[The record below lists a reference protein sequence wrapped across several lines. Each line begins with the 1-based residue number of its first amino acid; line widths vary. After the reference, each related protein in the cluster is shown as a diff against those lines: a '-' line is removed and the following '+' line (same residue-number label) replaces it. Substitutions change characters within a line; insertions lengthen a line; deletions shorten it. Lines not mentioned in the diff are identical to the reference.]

1 MSRPSVRA
9 LPQLLK
15 RLAELYAWERELSEA
30 IAERGPDG
38 PNRTIW
44 LQARRDALHDL
55 QVLRQEY
62 SAAQPAANIPFQR
75 SAA

>member
-1 MSRPSVRA
+1 MPGPSVRA

-30 IAERGPDG
+30 IAEGGPDG
-38 PNRTIW
+38 PNRKIW
-44 LQARRDALHDL
+44 LRARRDALHDL

-62 SAAQPAANIPFQR
+62 SATLTTAIIHRRAA
-75 SAA
+75 